1 MQWYLERCVC
11 VVWFMWNKQGWPDS
25 KIICKARWLWY
36 CSALWLLQIP
46 WRYNIGLKM
55 SFKSAETLP
64 GQVKASRPYLP
75 LLNSAQLTAKRL
87 WFALWQGCSIGWHR
101 NECVEV
107 TNRPLMRES
116 PDFKEKE
123 LFLVPQTAARCIW
136 HGSFPAPLTP
146 RKREGISRINR
157 SKKRG
162 LFGFKLLNCRHKI
175 GRAQKATVGIHNLW
189 QKSLTMV
196 DYSSSRRKHKEK
208 KCSTVIQRPLLSL
221 WSLY

>member
-87 WFALWQGCSIGWHR
+87 WFALWQGYSILSVDTGMSAWKWQIDRWCANLPTSRKKNYFSTPKLPRAAAFRRRWHPE
-101 NECVEV
+101 NVKGF
-107 TNRPLMRES
+107 RELIGPKREAYS
-116 PDFKEKE
+116 GSSC
-123 LFLVPQTAARCIW
+123 LTAAIK
-136 HGSFPAPLTP
+136 S
-146 RKREGISRINR
+146 EGLI
-157 SKKRG
+157 
-162 LFGFKLLNCRHKI
+162 
-175 GRAQKATVGIHNLW
+175 
-189 QKSLTMV
+189 
-196 DYSSSRRKHKEK
+196 RR
-208 KCSTVIQRPLLSL
+208 R
-221 WSLY
+221 